1 MAMNRE
7 LPAGWRLDE
16 NGAWRRETVH
26 SMTRRCLGWDYGQR
40 AIYEITVELSDRRS
54 KALGRLLVGDG
65 VGGWVEP
72 AEARGLGLRPE
83 DVTAKVELTAL
94 GKAVADCWEAIP
106 KFYPQ
111 IRVIGKRVMP
121 DHFHGLLFVTEP
133 LGCHLGQVIKGFKI
147 GCNRAARALD
157 PAILSPG
164 TGRGASGT
172 GRGAPGTGRG
182 APGTGRGASG
192 TGRGAPGTGRGAPG
206 TGRGV
211 GLFAEGFTDVI
222 LFHDGQL
229 ENQINYLAD
238 NPRRLEVKALF
249 PELLTVADEV
259 SVALPGLSSD
269 ARGRFAAL
277 GNRFLL
283 KRPLV
288 QVQVSRRFFG
298 YRRVAKPGGGLK
310 IARDE
315 TGEPVVDFTT
325 VDFEERRNEL
335 LAAAKHG
342 AVLLSPCVSD
352 GERQI
357 AREALKAG
365 WPLVTMANKGFAKLQ
380 KPSGRYFDACAAGKL
395 LMLAPAAWPYRPGEK
410 PMTRLDA
417 TAMNRLCQWLAGEDA
432 AEINYHGMT
441 PANVDALAR
450 EAARVV

>member
-1 MAMNRE
+1 MSVNVEVAPSS
-7 LPAGWRLDE
+7 LPPGWCLGE
-16 NGAWRRETVH
+16 NGAWRRETIH
-26 SMTRRCLGWDYGQR
+26 RMTRRCLDWDYGQR
-40 AIYEITVELSDRRS
+40 AIYEITVELADRGSR
-54 KALGRLLVGDG
+54 ALGRLLVGDG
-65 VGGWVEP
+65 AGGWVAP
-72 AEARGLGLRPE
+72 AEARGLGLDPE
-83 DVTAKVELTAL
+83 RVTATVELTAL
-94 GKAVADCWEAIP
+94 GKAVADCWESIP
-106 KFYPQ
+106 KFYPKVK
-111 IRVIGKRVMP
+111 IIGKRVMP

-147 GCNRAARALD
+147 GCNKAAQ
-157 PAILSPG
+157 
-164 TGRGASGT
+164 GAGH
-172 GRGAPGTGRG
+172 GG
-182 APGTGRGASG
+182 
-192 TGRGAPGTGRGAPG
+192 
-206 TGRGV
+206 

-222 LFHDGQL
+222 LFRDGQL

-238 NPRRLEVKALF
+238 NPRRLAVKTLF
-249 PELLTVADEV
+249 PELFTVADELA
-259 SVALPGLSSD
+259 VALPGLGPG
-269 ARGRFAAL
+269 AQGRFAAL

-283 KRPLV
+283 KRPLA

-315 TGEPVVDFTT
+315 KGEPIVDFTT
-325 VDFEERRNEL
+325 ADFEARRGEL

-365 WPLVTMANKGFAKLQ
+365 WPLVTMSNKGFARLQ

-432 AEINYHGMT
+432 AEINYHGMR
-441 PANVDALAR
+441 PENVDQLAR
-450 EAARVV
+450 EAARV